1 MQQDCGCKPEIEYPC
16 LWQFRLIGQER
27 TAMIKAITTLV
38 GLTEDQIKDAN
49 VSSGGRYLSL
59 KIELVVQGDED
70 RLATYRL
77 LAGHPA
83 IRMVL

>member
-1 MQQDCGCKPEIEYPC
+1 MQQDCGCKPEIDYPC
-16 LWQFRLIGQER
+16 LWQFRLIGEER
-27 TAMIKAITTLV
+27 TAMIEAITTLV
-38 GLTEDQIKDAN
+38 GLTEDLIEDAN
-49 VSSGGRYLSL
+49 VSSTGRYLSL
-59 KIELVVQGDED
+59 KIELLLHGDEE